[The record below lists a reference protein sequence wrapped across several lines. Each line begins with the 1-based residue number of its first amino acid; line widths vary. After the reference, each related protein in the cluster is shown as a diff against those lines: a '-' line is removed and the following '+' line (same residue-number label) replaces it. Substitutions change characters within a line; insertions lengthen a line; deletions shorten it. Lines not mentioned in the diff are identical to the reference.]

1 MPWSDWKWCVRRL
14 CVPGSPSTTS
24 PTFSSL
30 QTSTLLSSWKLR
42 SALMLDDWVLHLGP
56 LAGDRVHQQPARDGR
71 GGDRGVEADGG
82 NPSTPHR
89 RGVQGS
95 RLPADSPDGP
105 AQEKAEVGKVA
116 PWFGHFRAQGPS
128 LLCATNP
135 AVALNSQNKTFCSL
149 VFKMSEQPVNQP
161 PKQPLKRGRL
171 ISCSAVV
178 PHLCHHCLTKCTLK
192 STGGGSKINC
202 CASIMPPEHPQYVLY
217 WDWEMMKLK
226 RQELEAAENV
236 IEIQKGPK
244 VDKIDFAHRL
254 HWRRSIFK
262 RGVCYLKVNIR
273 SWIFRCKKPLRI
285 AHPPS
290 LDRLS
295 QLLGVSICIN
305 MSDSCFIKINV
316 NVLLFFKIL
325 SVNNGIVS
333 QDDSVSEK

>member
-1 MPWSDWKWCVRRL
+1 MAEMLRFIYTGRTQACLETMASDLLAAADKWELFPSTFLKKHPQQQITGMPWSDWKWCVKRR

-30 QTSTLLSSWKLR
+30 QTSILLSSWKLR

-89 RGVQGS
+89 RGVQGP

-105 AQEKAEVGKVA
+105 PEEETEVGKVA
-116 PWFGHFRAQGPS
+116 PGFGHFRAQGSP

-178 PHLCHHCLTKCTLK
+178 PHLCHHHLTKCAL
-192 STGGGSKINC
+192 
-202 CASIMPPEHPQYVLY
+202 
-217 WDWEMMKLK
+217 
-226 RQELEAAENV
+226 
-236 IEIQKGPK
+236 
-244 VDKIDFAHRL
+244 
-254 HWRRSIFK
+254 
-262 RGVCYLKVNIR
+262 
-273 SWIFRCKKPLRI
+273 
-285 AHPPS
+285 
-290 LDRLS
+290 
-295 QLLGVSICIN
+295 
-305 MSDSCFIKINV
+305 
-316 NVLLFFKIL
+316 
-325 SVNNGIVS
+325 
-333 QDDSVSEK
+333 

>member
-1 MPWSDWKWCVRRL
+1 MAEMLRFIYTGRTQACLETMASDLLAAADKWELFSSTFLKKKHPQQQITGMPWSDWKWCVRRP

-42 SALMLDDWVLHLGP
+42 SALMLDGWVLDLGP

-105 AQEKAEVGKVA
+105 TEEETEVGKVA
-116 PWFGHFRAQGPS
+116 PGFGHFRAQGSP

-178 PHLCHHCLTKCTLK
+178 PHLCHHHLTKCTL
-192 STGGGSKINC
+192 
-202 CASIMPPEHPQYVLY
+202 
-217 WDWEMMKLK
+217 
-226 RQELEAAENV
+226 
-236 IEIQKGPK
+236 
-244 VDKIDFAHRL
+244 
-254 HWRRSIFK
+254 
-262 RGVCYLKVNIR
+262 
-273 SWIFRCKKPLRI
+273 
-285 AHPPS
+285 
-290 LDRLS
+290 
-295 QLLGVSICIN
+295 
-305 MSDSCFIKINV
+305 
-316 NVLLFFKIL
+316 
-325 SVNNGIVS
+325 
-333 QDDSVSEK
+333 